1 MPTVKIEDI
10 STVKNE
16 IYYLLIKWNLFRM
29 LRWNIYSYFKNEI
42 YSSSKK
48 EKYSYTI
55 KIPTISVKKSA
66 NHSNWVPTTIIFS
79 QLFHENLIHSWLY
92 KTCTANL

>member
-66 NHSNWVPTTIIFS
+66 NHSNWVPTVVSWKSNSFMII
-79 QLFHENLIHSWLY
+79 QNLYCQSI
-92 KTCTANL
+92 NLR